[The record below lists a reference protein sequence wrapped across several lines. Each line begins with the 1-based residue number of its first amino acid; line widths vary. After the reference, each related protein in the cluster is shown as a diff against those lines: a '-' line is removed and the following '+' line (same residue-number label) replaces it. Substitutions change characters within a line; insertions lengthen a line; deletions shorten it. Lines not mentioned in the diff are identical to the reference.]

1 MVWSDQVIRYLRGFV
16 ENIFVV
22 RKYEISLS
30 KIEKIVHRLLFK
42 RKVGLENKWV
52 IIKKINH

>member
-30 KIEKIVHRLLFK
+30 KIEKIVHVLLIK

>member
-30 KIEKIVHRLLFK
+30 KIEKIVHVLLIK
-42 RKVGLENKWV
+42 RKVGLDNKWV
-52 IIKKINH
+52 IIKKLNH